1 MTNALLEDLKW
12 RGLIYQQT
20 DESGIENILN
30 KEQVTLYC
38 GADPTA
44 DSLHIGHLLPFL
56 TLRRFQEHGH
66 RPLVLIGG
74 GTGMIGDPSGKSEER
89 TLQTEAQVET
99 NVQGIYKQMHKIFEF
114 DTEKGAKLV
123 NNRDWLGQIS
133 LIDFLRD
140 YGKHVGVNYML
151 GKDSIQTRLE
161 HGISYTEFTYTILQA
176 IDFGHLNRT
185 YNCKVQVGG
194 SDQWGNITSGIEL
207 MRRMYGQTE
216 AYGLTIPLV
225 VKSDGKKFG
234 KTEGGAV
241 WLDAAKTSP
250 YEFYQFWINTTDD
263 DVIKFLKYFTFL
275 EQEEI
280 EALEK
285 SLNEAPHLR
294 EAQKALAEN
303 VTRFI
308 HGQDALDDA
317 IRISQA
323 LFAGDLQSL
332 SASELKEGFKD
343 VPQVELS
350 SETRNIV
357 EIIVETGISSSK
369 RQAREDVNNGAIY
382 INGIRQQDVN
392 YELTNE
398 DKIENKFTI
407 IRRGKKKYFMVNYK

>member
-1 MTNALLEDLKW
+1 M
-12 RGLIYQQT
+12 
-20 DESGIENILN
+20 
-30 KEQVTLYC
+30 
-38 GADPTA
+38 
-44 DSLHIGHLLPFL
+44 
-56 TLRRFQEHGH
+56 
-66 RPLVLIGG
+66 
-74 GTGMIGDPSGKSEER
+74 
-89 TLQTEAQVET
+89 
-99 NVQGIYKQMHKIFEF
+99 
-114 DTEKGAKLV
+114 
-123 NNRDWLGQIS
+123 
-133 LIDFLRD
+133 
-140 YGKHVGVNYML
+140 
-151 GKDSIQTRLE
+151 
-161 HGISYTEFTYTILQA
+161 
-176 IDFGHLNRT
+176 
-185 YNCKVQVGG
+185 
-194 SDQWGNITSGIEL
+194 
-207 MRRMYGQTE
+207 
-216 AYGLTIPLV
+216 
-225 VKSDGKKFG
+225 
-234 KTEGGAV
+234 
-241 WLDAAKTSP
+241 
-250 YEFYQFWINTTDD
+250 
-263 DVIKFLKYFTFL
+263 KYFTFL

-357 EIIVETGISSSK
+357 EVIVETGISSSK

-392 YELTNE
+392 YELTSE
-398 DKIENKFTI
+398 DKIENEFTI